1 MGKLSQRMVAVV
13 GLVLVL
19 AYSLWIGWPY
29 IESIVVR
36 DAAVT
41 SWVSVTAAP
50 IRGYTTDPLY
60 PGARVGADKRI
71 ATITDEFADPRE
83 LARARSDLAK
93 AEANVAAQTAVVEGL
108 LGAVKKRSA
117 HAAGYAD
124 TFGQDLDT
132 EIAGAKSSLQSLR
145 ERRRLAAAEV
155 ERLEKLQGAKLISAA
170 AHDAARG
177 QLAALDQEIAK
188 IEADIARAGKRKT
201 AAGSG
206 VFLSTDGSAGN
217 ATFENLTDAQVR
229 LSHAE
234 AALALQRAELDA
246 AREVMDAAQLS
257 YDRARELDIE
267 VPQDAM
273 VWSLISGPGAPVQPG
288 SPVASWVDCHIM
300 LVDVPI
306 SDVETALLH
315 AGDEAEVVLEG
326 EHKVRIG
333 HVLLTRGSAGTLGGH
348 DLAAIARGRR
358 PGLGQAI
365 VKLDPTPEDV
375 RACPIGHTAYVD
387 FPGVGMFELMRAR
400 LRL

>member
-1 MGKLSQRMVAVV
+1 MGKPSQRMVAVV
-13 GLVLVL
+13 GLVIVL

-41 SWVSVTAAP
+41 TWVSVTAAP

-60 PGARVGADKRI
+60 PGARVGADRRL
-71 ATITDEFADPRE
+71 ATITDEFADPSN

-93 AEANVAAQTAVVEGL
+93 AEANVSAQQAVVEGL
-108 LGAVKKRSA
+108 LGSVKKRSA
-117 HAAGYAD
+117 HAEGYAE
-124 TFGQDLDT
+124 TFGHDLDA

-145 ERRRLAAAEV
+145 ERRRLAGSEV
-155 ERLEKLQGAKLISAA
+155 DRLEKLQAAKLVSAA
-170 AHDAARG
+170 AHDTARA
-177 QLAALDQEIAK
+177 QVAALDQEIAK
-188 IEADIARAGKRKT
+188 TEADIARAVKRKS

-206 VFLSTDGSAGN
+206 VFLSTDGSGGN
-217 ATFENLTDAQVR
+217 TTFENLTDAQVR

-234 AALALQRAELDA
+234 ALLALQRAELDA
-246 AREVMDAAQLS
+246 AREVMDATQLS

-288 SPVASWVDCHIM
+288 TPVASWVDCHIM

-306 SDVETALLH
+306 SDVETALLDVG
-315 AGDEAEVVLEG
+315 AEAEVVLEG
-326 EHKVRIG
+326 EHQVRIG
-333 HVLLTRGSAGTLGGH
+333 RVLLTRGSAGTLGSH

-365 VKLDPTPEDV
+365 VKLEPSPEDV

-387 FPGVGMFELMRAR
+387 FPGVGLFQLLRAR

>member
-19 AYSLWIGWPY
+19 GYSLWIGWPY
-29 IESIVVR
+29 FESVVVR

-50 IRGYTTDPLY
+50 IHGYTTDPLY
-60 PGARVGADKRI
+60 PGARVGADGRL
-71 ATITDEFADPRE
+71 ATITDEFADSRD
-83 LARARSDLAK
+83 LARARSELVK
-93 AEANVAAQTAVVEGL
+93 AEANVAAQQAVVDGL
-108 LGAVKKRSA
+108 QGAVKKRSA
-117 HAAGYAD
+117 HAEGYAA
-124 TFGQDLDT
+124 TFGQDLDA

-145 ERRRLAAAEV
+145 ERRRLAGSEV
-155 ERLEKLQGAKLISAA
+155 ERMAKLQESKLASAA
-170 AHDAARG
+170 AYDVARA
-177 QLAALDQEIAK
+177 QVAALDQEISK
-188 IEADIARAGKRKT
+188 TEADIARATKRKA
-201 AAGSG
+201 AAGTG

-217 ATFENLTDAQVR
+217 VTFENLTDAQVR

-234 AALALQRAELDA
+234 ATLALQHAELEA
-246 AREVMDAAQLS
+246 AREVTDATQIA
-257 YDRARELDIE
+257 YERALELDIK
-267 VPQDAM
+267 VPPDAM

-288 SPVASWVDCHIM
+288 SAVASWVDCHIM

-315 AGDEAEVVLEG
+315 AGDEADVVLEG
-326 EHKVRIG
+326 EHKSRTG
-333 HVLLTRGSAGTLGGH
+333 HVLLTRGSAGTLDSH
-348 DLAAIARGRR
+348 DLAAIARGRH

-365 VKLDPTPEDV
+365 VRLEPDAADV

-387 FPGVGMFELMRAR
+387 FPGVGVFDLVRAR

>member
-41 SWVSVTAAP
+41 TWVSVTAAP
-50 IRGYTTDPLY
+50 IHGYTTDPLY
-60 PGARVGADKRI
+60 PGARVGADKRL

-83 LARARSDLAK
+83 IARARSDLTK

-132 EIAGAKSSLQSLR
+132 EIAGAKSSLNSLR

-188 IEADIARAGKRKT
+188 TEADI
-201 AAGSG
+201 
-206 VFLSTDGSAGN
+206 
-217 ATFENLTDAQVR
+217 
-229 LSHAE
+229 
-234 AALALQRAELDA
+234 
-246 AREVMDAAQLS
+246 
-257 YDRARELDIE
+257 
-267 VPQDAM
+267 
-273 VWSLISGPGAPVQPG
+273 
-288 SPVASWVDCHIM
+288 
-300 LVDVPI
+300 
-306 SDVETALLH
+306 
-315 AGDEAEVVLEG
+315 
-326 EHKVRIG
+326 
-333 HVLLTRGSAGTLGGH
+333 
-348 DLAAIARGRR
+348 
-358 PGLGQAI
+358 
-365 VKLDPTPEDV
+365 
-375 RACPIGHTAYVD
+375 
-387 FPGVGMFELMRAR
+387 
-400 LRL
+400 